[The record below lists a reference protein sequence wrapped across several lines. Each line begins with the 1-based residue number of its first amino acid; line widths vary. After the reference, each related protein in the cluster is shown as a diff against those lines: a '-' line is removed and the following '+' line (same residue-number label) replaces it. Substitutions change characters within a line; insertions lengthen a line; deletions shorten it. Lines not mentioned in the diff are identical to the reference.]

1 MLQQCA
7 ALKTRKQFRN

>member
-1 MLQQCA
+1 MLQQFA

>member
-1 MLQQCA
+1 MLQQFT